1 MGDEILNKLRYRS
14 ESDDLDF
21 KQAQYRFIGGN
32 DITKSEVLKDILAMA
47 NAWREGTGYIVL
59 GFKDKRPHPAE
70 VTGINEHIDDAQ
82 LQQFVSGKVKP
93 KMMFSYEEHLY
104 EGRTVGL
111 ISIPK
116 QMRPFF
122 ISNPYGKLK
131 SNVVYVRRGSSTDE
145 AEPTEIIAMASDDS
159 GHSEIK
165 LDLLVQTLDN
175 MDLPDTFSHTYLH
188 FTERF
193 PDYEK
198 PPRVRS
204 DPFEIDIMRSIWLD
218 NRHFWREV
226 SEYIRIELAQIR
238 IQFVLCNRS
247 QVQLTNAKLEVML
260 DPINSQEVVMRE
272 GDNLPK
278 RPHSQWNHLHQTF
291 DNVLHQREPMLT
303 VDDSGAMPQCSVRFG
318 MLLPGEQGRSRDS
331 LALIPRGPG
340 KLRLRFRI
348 LAAELTAPIEIE
360 RFVET
365 TGEILSLD
373 FEDFQR
379 FLKTRNYSERTN

>member
-70 VTGINEHIDDAQ
+70 VTGINEHID
-82 LQQFVSGKVKP
+82 
-93 KMMFSYEEHLY
+93 
-104 EGRTVGL
+104 
-111 ISIPK
+111 
-116 QMRPFF
+116 
-122 ISNPYGKLK
+122 
-131 SNVVYVRRGSSTDE
+131 E

-204 DPFEIDIMRSIWLD
+204 DR
-218 NRHFWREV
+218 
-226 SEYIRIELAQIR
+226 
-238 IQFVLCNRS
+238 
-247 QVQLTNAKLEVML
+247 
-260 DPINSQEVVMRE
+260 
-272 GDNLPK
+272 
-278 RPHSQWNHLHQTF
+278 
-291 DNVLHQREPMLT
+291 
-303 VDDSGAMPQCSVRFG
+303 
-318 MLLPGEQGRSRDS
+318 
-331 LALIPRGPG
+331 
-340 KLRLRFRI
+340 
-348 LAAELTAPIEIE
+348 
-360 RFVET
+360 
-365 TGEILSLD
+365 
-373 FEDFQR
+373 
-379 FLKTRNYSERTN
+379 